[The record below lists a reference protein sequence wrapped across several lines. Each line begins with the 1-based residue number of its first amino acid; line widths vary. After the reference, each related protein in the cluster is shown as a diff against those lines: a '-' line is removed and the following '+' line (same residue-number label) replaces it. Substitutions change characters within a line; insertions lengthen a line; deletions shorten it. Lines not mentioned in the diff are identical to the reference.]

1 MTQVARFHLSR
12 AESHWGLGS
21 SMVTILEIPGI
32 MAILT
37 RVSSGFIGLWSQ
49 RTAVIEV
56 LTDNYRRRHLDQ
68 SHADK

>member
-1 MTQVARFHLSR
+1 
-12 AESHWGLGS
+12 
-21 SMVTILEIPGI
+21 MVTILEIPGI

-37 RVSSGFIGLWSQ
+37 RVSSGFIGLWSR